1 MFFILLPLHH
11 WNSVKY
17 FFGFLSH
24 ITFPIMSGSGTDTD
38 TDGVDKKVFSYYKS
52 SDVSVQLCFQES
64 IWWGRMTIK
73 YYESSPTKKIHTL
86 VSCTIKVFPCLLL
99 HPNIKILFFVTLRDA
114 ESMSETL
121 YFSKKTNG
129 FVKLLVNRSFC
140 VLFRE
145 IFCFPNKMKAE
156 QHSHVTEGE
165 ENN

>member
-1 MFFILLPLHH
+1 MLFILLPLHH
-11 WNSVKY
+11 WNGVLFY
-17 FFGFLSH
+17 FFQLSFSYH
-24 ITFPIMSGSGTDTD
+24 CPNHEWIRYWYRHGGQKS
-38 TDGVDKKVFSYYKS
+38 FSYYKS

-64 IWWGRMTIK
+64 IWWERMTIK